1 MRGYGTYV
9 QLTNHNRTYKA
20 GVVPKPEPHPSA
32 QEGFS
37 ATCSAGLRR
46 LRRGQSI
53 EYSMAGATVPPNPK
67 PYYPRAAE
75 LVASPGHAR
84 KTRFRA
90 QALRDSRLGYEA
102 QDLIIYVWF

>member
-32 QEGFS
+32 
-37 ATCSAGLRR
+37 RR
-46 LRRGQSI
+46 ASQRLALLVY
-53 EYSMAGATVPPNPK
+53 EDYAGATVPPNPK